1 MLVCMY
7 SRLFLVYS
15 LFLGRLIFH
24 VLTNQLIKGCQ
35 ENSLIFHVLTNQL
48 IKGCQEKNIFILTIK
63 CKVVGILKSEFVA
76 KTPFLFK
83 ILNKIFHFLF
93 RSQLIFRINIK
104 NGIRISIK
112 WCLILLTK

>member
-7 SRLFLVYS
+7 SRLSLVYS

-35 ENSLIFHVLTNQL
+35 E
-48 IKGCQEKNIFILTIK
+48 KNIFVLTIK

-76 KTPFLFK
+76 KTPFNSK
-83 ILNKIFHFLF
+83 ILYKIFHFLF
-93 RSQLIFRINIK
+93 RIQLIFINNIK
-104 NGIRISIK
+104 ME
-112 WCLILLTK
+112 LEVAFDDV